1 MAGYHEKNLKE
12 EERKRKTP
20 KQTTVKL
27 TMCIFLGD
35 GKTEKFEEELRL
47 RELMDFRMEKGF
59 LLYRRLKKASPGL
72 LTFK

>member
-1 MAGYHEKNLKE
+1 MAKYHEKNLKKK
-12 EERKRKTP
+12 RKEKKTP

-47 RELMDFRMEKGF
+47 RELMDLDGEKGF
-59 LLYRRLKKASPGL
+59 P
-72 LTFK
+72 FC